1 MSRSSTQL
9 IVFALPEASTPPSR
23 VAATTPSPG
32 TPPAARNITGT
43 VVISSNSMMRGLVR
57 PTYALITSRTDGPG
71 TSSEEGS
78 AGSGA
83 VGYDVVAAGRG
94 STAVTNTSN
103 ELG

>member
-1 MSRSSTQL
+1 
-9 IVFALPEASTPPSR
+9 
-23 VAATTPSPG
+23 
-32 TPPAARNITGT
+32 
-43 VVISSNSMMRGLVR
+43 
-57 PTYALITSRTDGPG
+57 LITSRTDGPG
-71 TSSEEGS
+71 TSSEERS

>member
-9 IVFALPEASTPPSR
+9 IVFALPAARMPPSR

-43 VVISSNSMMRGLVR
+43 VVISSSSMMRGLVS
-57 PTYALITSRTDGPG
+57 PTYALTTSRTDGLTVAADTAG
-71 TSSEEGS
+71 AS
-78 AGSGA
+78 GSG

-103 ELG
+103 NLG